1 MKIQSSIQD
10 VEKLIIGNKK
20 KNQYLDKCK
29 IVLEF
34 KIKELRREMGPIEKT
49 IEELKDHTKELDM
62 VMITYKIYHIITL

>member
-1 MKIQSSIQD
+1 VKIQSNIQD

-49 IEELKDHTKELDM
+49 IEELKTHTKELDM

>member
-1 MKIQSSIQD
+1 MKIQSNIQD

-49 IEELKDHTKELDM
+49 IEELKTHTKELDM